1 MPRAIVLLN
10 PRARSGARAPIDRML
25 TAFAAAGWWAEIW
38 AGDGAEWSNEAAL
51 RARDA
56 GVDAIFGAGG
66 DGHLARILP
75 ALMHTETALGVIPLG
90 TGNVWARELGLPLHP
105 ELAIARQLAA
115 PPQRVDIG
123 RANER
128 LFLVNASAGLDARIV
143 EVIEGEAGPKGWG
156 QLAYPLVGLS
166 LAPGLRGAT
175 TRVWLD
181 DEPPVDL
188 NLLACIVSNGRL
200 YGGVVPMLPTARLDD
215 GVLDVALFPGGNSL
229 DAGGHA
235 VRVLAGLHHTDPR
248 VIIRQVHRLH
258 LETLATAIP
267 VQTDGDPLGTTP
279 LEVEVLPR
287 AVLALGY
294 APAVVAA
301 DLDQAS

>member
-1 MPRAIVLLN
+1 MRRAIVLLN
-10 PRARSGARAPIDRML
+10 PRSRSGQRVRIDRLL
-25 TAFAAAGWWAEIW
+25 TAFGVEGWSAEIW
-38 AGDGAEWSNEAAL
+38 AGDGPDWSNKAAL
-51 RARDA
+51 RARDS

-75 ALMHTETALGVIPLG
+75 ALVHTETALGVIPLG
-90 TGNVWARELGLPLHP
+90 TGNVWARELGLPLQP

-115 PPQRVDIG
+115 PPQRVDVG

-128 LFLVNASAGLDARIV
+128 LFLVSASAGLDARIV
-143 EVIEGEAGPKGWG
+143 EVIESEAGPKGWG
-156 QLAYPLVGLS
+156 QLAYPLVALS
-166 LAPGLRGAT
+166 LAPGLRGAA
-175 TRVWLD
+175 TRVRLD
-181 DEPPVDL
+181 HEPALDM

-200 YGGVVPMLPTARLDD
+200 YAGLVPMLPTARLDD
-215 GVLDVALFPGGNSL
+215 GLLDVVLFPGGNPL

-248 VIIRQVHRLH
+248 VIIRQVRCLH
-258 LETLATAIP
+258 LETVTAIP

-294 APAVVAA
+294 APAATVH
-301 DLDQAS
+301 LDQAS